1 MNTTPI
7 KTHTPKI
14 RIIKKQAI
22 SAPQNFMFEKI
33 NDNTVRLQF
42 GMASLE
48 FHSDG
53 AICFKNDNAKLSLGS
68 NGVVQVEGVE
78 IINKSNKNI
87 SLDAKQH
94 IYLNSEGHH

>member
-1 MNTTPI
+1 MTNILT

-22 SAPQNFMFEKI
+22 ATPNNFMFEKI
-33 NDNTVRLQF
+33 DDNTVRLQF

-53 AICFKNDNAKLSLGS
+53 NISFKNDKATLSLGAD
-68 NGVVQVEGVE
+68 GVVHVQGTEV
-78 IINKSNKNI
+78 ITKSNKNI

-94 IYLNSEGHH
+94 IYLNSK